1 MIKPSDLLTT
11 QYVIDTDICDEK
23 NFSHP
28 SSAHILPLKYIFLPS
43 LERYFLVGDESL
55 CGRRETEP

>member
-11 QYVIDTDICDEK
+11 QYVIDTDICDE
-23 NFSHP
+23 NIFF
-28 SSAHILPLKYIFLPS
+28 LPLKYIFLPS
-43 LERYFLVGDESL
+43 LERYFLVGDERL